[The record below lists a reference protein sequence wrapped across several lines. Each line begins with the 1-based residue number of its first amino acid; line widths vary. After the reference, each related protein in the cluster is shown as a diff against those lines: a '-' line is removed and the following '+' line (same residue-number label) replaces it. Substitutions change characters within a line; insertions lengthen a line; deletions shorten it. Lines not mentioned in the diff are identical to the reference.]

1 MTCDLWRVIG
11 ALVAVGSVAGYGAPH
26 PFPPEAKTGSVIFYH
41 VDGTGVAHWQMARM
55 VLAGPD
61 GEINWDRLPHTAVY
75 RGHAEDVL
83 TPSSNAGATMHA
95 YGVKAPHRAFGTDAE
110 GQPPLAPS
118 GQRRS
123 IMQEAQAR
131 GIAVGLVNSGSA
143 TEPGTAVFA
152 TSVAERD
159 ACEEIVSQ
167 LVASGVEV
175 LFGGGE
181 KWFLPAGMEGR
192 HGKGERQDG
201 RNLVQ
206 EAEAAGYRVVYTRE
220 EMFALPAEGGKV
232 LGIFAWEDTFNDE
245 TEEVLAEKGLEPYD
259 AAAPTLAE
267 MTEVALRL
275 LGGRQFLLV
284 VEEEGTDNFGNC
296 NNATGTLEALRRADE
311 GLGVALDYV
320 EKHPDTLLLT
330 CADSEAGAPDVV
342 GLRGANYEKPLL
354 EEGKDSNG
362 APVDGAERRPEG
374 GVAKPFVSGPDR
386 AGKTHEFVVVWA
398 TRMDASG
405 GIVARAAGLNADQ
418 VRGTFDNTAVYPL
431 FYETLFGAAP
441 VKE

>member
-1 MTCDLWRVIG
+1 
-11 ALVAVGSVAGYGAPH
+11 
-26 PFPPEAKTGSVIFYH
+26 
-41 VDGTGVAHWQMARM
+41 M

-110 GQPPLAPS
+110 GQRPLAPS

-143 TEPGTAVFA
+143 TEPGTAGFV

-167 LVASGVEV
+167 LVSSGVEV

-181 KWFLPAGMEGR
+181 KWFLPAGVEGR
-192 HGKGERQDG
+192 HGKGERRDG

-220 EMFALPAEGGKV
+220 EMFALPDDAGKV

>member
-1 MTCDLWRVIG
+1 
-11 ALVAVGSVAGYGAPH
+11 
-26 PFPPEAKTGSVIFYH
+26 
-41 VDGTGVAHWQMARM
+41 MARM

-110 GQPPLAPS
+110 GQRPLAPS

-143 TEPGTAVFA
+143 TEPGTAGFV

-167 LVASGVEV
+167 LVSSGVEV

-181 KWFLPAGMEGR
+181 KWFLPAGVEGR
-192 HGKGERQDG
+192 HGKGERRDG

-220 EMFALPAEGGKV
+220 EMFALPDDAGKV

-342 GLRGANYEKPLL
+342 GLRGASYEKPLL

-362 APVDGAERRPEG
+362 APVDGAECRPEG
-374 GVAKPFVSGPDR
+374 GVAQPFVSAPDR
-386 AGKTHEFVVVWA
+386 AGKAHEFVVVWA

>member
-1 MTCDLWRVIG
+1 
-11 ALVAVGSVAGYGAPH
+11 
-26 PFPPEAKTGSVIFYH
+26 
-41 VDGTGVAHWQMARM
+41 MARM

-83 TPSSNAGATMHA
+83 TPSSNAGATIHA

-110 GQPPLAPS
+110 GQRPLAPS

-143 TEPGTAVFA
+143 TEPGTAGFV

-167 LVASGVEV
+167 LVSSGVEV

-181 KWFLPAGMEGR
+181 KWFLPAGVEGR
-192 HGKGERQDG
+192 HGKGERRDG

-220 EMFALPAEGGKV
+220 EMFALPDDAGKV

-320 EKHPDTLLLT
+320 EKHPDPLLLT

>member
-1 MTCDLWRVIG
+1 
-11 ALVAVGSVAGYGAPH
+11 
-26 PFPPEAKTGSVIFYH
+26 
-41 VDGTGVAHWQMARM
+41 MARM

-110 GQPPLAPS
+110 GQRPLAPS

-143 TEPGTAVFA
+143 TEPGTAGFV

-167 LVASGVEV
+167 LVSSGVEV

-181 KWFLPAGMEGR
+181 KWFLPAGVEGR
-192 HGKGERQDG
+192 HGKGERRDG

-220 EMFALPAEGGKV
+220 EMFALPDDAGKV

-362 APVDGAERRPEG
+362 APVDGAECRPEG
-374 GVAKPFVSGPDR
+374 GVAQPFVSAPDR
-386 AGKTHEFVVVWA
+386 AGKAHEFVVVWA

>member
-1 MTCDLWRVIG
+1 
-11 ALVAVGSVAGYGAPH
+11 
-26 PFPPEAKTGSVIFYH
+26 
-41 VDGTGVAHWQMARM
+41 MARM

-110 GQPPLAPS
+110 GQRPLAPS

-143 TEPGTAVFA
+143 TEPGTAGFV

-167 LVASGVEV
+167 LVSSGVEV

-181 KWFLPAGMEGR
+181 KWFLPAGVEGR
-192 HGKGERQDG
+192 HGKGERRDG

-220 EMFALPAEGGKV
+220 EMFALPDDAGKV